1 MENVCTILLAR
12 LGSKRLPRK
21 HLKNFSGSTLI
32 EFIFKRAKL
41 LDNWPNFVL
50 ATTSKSEDDELE
62 KIALEY
68 EITTFR
74 GSEEDV
80 AHRVIKASELNGAE
94 WVHRLNGDNV
104 FFDYE
109 LINEAISRITKNT
122 KIELFSN
129 VTKTK
134 TPGFTVEIIKKDSLI
149 KNYQFMSNSQKE
161 HVTKY
166 FYENHENTI
175 IHWLNNKKN
184 LKNLAIDT
192 QEDLN
197 RAIEL
202 TKNPYNLDHSSPVSH
217 ISKLRI

>member
-1 MENVCTILLAR
+1 MNNVCTILLAR

-21 HLKNFSGSTLI
+21 HLKNFSDSTLI
-32 EFIFKRAKL
+32 EFIFKRAKF
-41 LDNWPNFVL
+41 LDNWPNFIL
-50 ATTSKSEDDELE
+50 ATTSKPEDDELE

-80 AHRVIKASELNGAE
+80 AHRVIKASKLNDAG

-104 FFDYE
+104 FDYE
-109 LINEAISRITKNT
+109 LINEAISLIRKDT

-134 TPGFTVEIIKKDSLI
+134 TPGFTVEIIRKDSLI
-149 KNYQFMSNSQKE
+149 KNYEFMSNSQKE

-166 FYENHENTI
+166 FYENHDNTN

-197 RAIEL
+197 RAIKL
-202 TKNPYNLDHSSPVSH
+202 TKKPYNLDHSTPVSY

>member
-1 MENVCTILLAR
+1 M
-12 LGSKRLPRK
+12 PRK
-21 HLKNFSGSTLI
+21 HLKNFSDSTLI
-32 EFIFKRAKL
+32 EFIFKRAKF
-41 LDNWPNFVL
+41 LDNWPNFIL
-50 ATTSKSEDDELE
+50 ATTSKPEDDELE

-80 AHRVIKASELNGAE
+80 AHRVIKASKLNDAG

-109 LINEAISRITKNT
+109 LINEAISLIRKDT

-134 TPGFTVEIIKKDSLI
+134 TPGFTVEIIRKDSLI
-149 KNYQFMSNSQKE
+149 KNYEFMSNSQKE

-166 FYENHENTI
+166 FYENHDNTN

-197 RAIEL
+197 RAIKL
-202 TKNPYNLDHSSPVSH
+202 TKPYNLDHSTPVSY

>member
-1 MENVCTILLAR
+1 MNNVCTILLAR

-21 HLKNFSGSTLI
+21 HLKNFSDSTLI
-32 EFIFKRAKL
+32 EFIFKRAKF
-41 LDNWPNFVL
+41 LDNWPNFIL
-50 ATTSKSEDDELE
+50 ATTSKPEDDELE

-80 AHRVIKASELNGAE
+80 AHRVIKASKLNDAG

-109 LINEAISRITKNT
+109 LINEAISLIRKDT

-134 TPGFTVEIIKKDSLI
+134 TPGFTVEIIRKDSLI
-149 KNYQFMSNSQKE
+149 KNYEFMSNSQKE

-166 FYENHENTI
+166 FYENHDNTN

-197 RAIEL
+197 RAIKL
-202 TKNPYNLDHSSPVSH
+202 TKKPYNLDHSTPVSY